1 MKLHLTPPCLI
12 FYRDDLGK
20 NDKGEKIYGYAR
32 WFLVYLLTGSNK
44 GVLEHELE
52 HVRQFWK
59 LGIIHGLR
67 IKYDKAYLARCEK
80 EAMEKQLAAK

>member
-1 MKLHLTPPCLI
+1 VKLHLNPPCLI
-12 FYRDDLGK
+12 FTRADLGK
-20 NDKGEKIYGYAR
+20 NDKGEKIYGYAQ
-32 WFLVYLLTGSNK
+32 WFLVYLLEGSNK

-52 HVRQFWK
+52 HVRQFWE

-67 IKYDKAYLARCEK
+67 IKYDKKYLARCEA